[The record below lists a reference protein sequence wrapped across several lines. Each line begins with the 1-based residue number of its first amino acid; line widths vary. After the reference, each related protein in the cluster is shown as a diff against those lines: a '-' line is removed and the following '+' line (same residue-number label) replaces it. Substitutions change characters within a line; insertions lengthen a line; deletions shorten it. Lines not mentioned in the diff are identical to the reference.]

1 MMGILPR
8 FASYVMRGRQQAVA
22 LGLLFTIVPL
32 LGWVSNA
39 IVSLVTLRKG
49 AKEGAIVLLW
59 VILPAVVASS
69 LGNRGIIL
77 YGIIGGSL
85 FSYALALILRQTQSW
100 KKVLTAILLIG
111 LLAVLLVHLLM
122 PDIST
127 VWSNQFDHYA
137 LLIKKQFNVAV
148 NTAQL
153 QFFARFATGFQAAF
167 ISLSVLI
174 NLVLARGLQSML
186 YNPGQ
191 LRPELESI
199 RLSQWQVLVLLAL
212 LIGSFLRI
220 ELAQDALPV
229 VVFIFVLAGLSVFHA
244 LAHLKNLA
252 KKWILLVYVLLVIFF
267 PYLAAAFTLLA
278 VVDSVANLR
287 HRVHSKMKV

>member
-1 MMGILPR
+1 MMGILHR
-8 FASYVMRGRQQAVA
+8 FTSYVMRGRRQAVA

-59 VILPAVVASS
+59 VILPAVVVSS

-85 FSYALALILRQTQSW
+85 FSYVLALILRQTQSW

-148 NTAQL
+148 NTVQL

-167 ISLSVLI
+167 ISLSALI

-186 YNPGQ
+186 YNPRQ

-199 RLSQWQVLVLLAL
+199 RLSKWQVLILLAL

-229 VVFIFVLAGLSVFHA
+229 VVFIFLLAGLSIFHA
-244 LAHLKNLA
+244 LGHLKNLA

>member
-1 MMGILPR
+1 MMDMLHR
-8 FASYVMRGRQQAVA
+8 FASYVMRGRRQAVA

-32 LGWVSNA
+32 LGWVSNV

-59 VILPAVVASS
+59 VILPAVVAAS

-77 YGIIGGSL
+77 YGIAGGSL
-85 FSYALALILRQTQSW
+85 FSYALALVLRQTQSW

-111 LLAVLLVHLLM
+111 LFVVLLVHLLI
-122 PDIST
+122 PNISI
-127 VWSNQFDHYA
+127 VWLNQFDHYA

-148 NTAQL
+148 DIARL
-153 QFFARFATGFQAAF
+153 RFFARFATGFQAAF
-167 ISLSVLI
+167 VALSALI

-199 RLSQWQVLVLLAL
+199 RLSKWQVFILLAL
-212 LIGSFLRI
+212 LILSCLRV

-229 VVFIFVLAGLSVFHA
+229 AAFIFVLAGFSVFHA

-267 PYLAAAFTLLA
+267 PYIAAAFMLLA
-278 VVDSVANLR
+278 VVDSVVNFR
-287 HRVHSKMKV
+287 HRKMKL